1 MNICVFGAASNSID
15 DAYLSAGRE
24 LGRELARRGH
34 TLVFGGGAGGLM
46 GAVAAGVTA
55 AGGVCVGIVPSFLDV
70 DGALYAGCAELVHT
84 ETMRDR
90 KQTMEERSDAFVMT
104 PGGIGTYE
112 EFLEILTLRHL
123 GRHEKPIAVL
133 NTRGY
138 FDDLNTMLHN
148 AAAKG
153 FLPEKDL
160 RLYRCFDSP
169 AALLDFLEA

>member
-15 DAYLSAGRE
+15 ATYLSAGRA

-46 GAVAAGVTA
+46 GAVAVGVNE
-55 AGGVCVGIVPSFLDV
+55 GGGKCVGVVPAFLDV
-70 DGALYAGCAELVHT
+70 DGALYEGCAELIRT

-90 KQTMEERSDAFVMT
+90 KQAREERSDAFVMT

-112 EFLEILTLRHL
+112 EFMEILTLRHL
-123 GRHEKPIAVL
+123 GRHEKAIAVL
-133 NTRGY
+133 NTNGY
-138 FDDLNTMLHN
+138 FDDLNKLLQN

-169 AALLDFLEA
+169 AALFDYLEG